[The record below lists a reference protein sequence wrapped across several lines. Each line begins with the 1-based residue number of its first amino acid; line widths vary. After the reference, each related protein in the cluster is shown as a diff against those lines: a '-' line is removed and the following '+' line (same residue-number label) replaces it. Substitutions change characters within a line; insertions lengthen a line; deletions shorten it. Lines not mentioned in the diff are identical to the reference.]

1 MSPTLKPLLK
11 NKMICLNGLINQ
23 TLIISLLNSQQKL
36 MKIIWVYSTIK
47 VIASMM
53 KKREKKDLK
62 V

>member
-1 MSPTLKPLLK
+1 MSPTLKLLLK

-36 MKIIWVYSTIK
+36 IKIIWEYSTIK